1 MRTRCS
7 TSSGSASSS
16 APRRSA
22 AASPSRTARSTGCL
36 AGWSVSAGFLRE
48 STSAPPTVSRSAS
61 SSSSFPRASRRP
73 STCRSWRP
81 SRAGSRGAAACRRCW
96 SSRTPRLSTSTC
108 NGRGEM
114 ERWSSASVPVAEL
127 LNEELGYLH
136 LHVLS
141 GASHLDNQ
149 ITHPRVQKPGLAFAG
164 YYPYSKPGR
173 VQIIGESETEYL
185 KTLDDDERHRRLDT
199 ITGLPVPVFVITKG
213 LEPLPGFLELARNRE
228 VPVLS
233 STELSST
240 VIKGIS
246 YFLEDHLVPSTSLH
260 GVLLEIYGLGVL
272 LIGESGVGK
281 SESALDLITRG
292 HSLVADDRVTV
303 KRYPNGEL
311 VGFSEGPLRHH
322 MELRGLGI
330 VNIKDLFGLAA
341 VRERKTVDLV
351 IELEHWQAGQRY
363 DRLGLDETLFTI
375 LETPCPYI
383 RMPVA
388 LGRNVS
394 ILVEIAARN
403 HVLKLQGHH
412 SAREFARKLEA
423 QLERNRKVPTPRK
436 EP

>member
-1 MRTRCS
+1 ME
-7 TSSGSASSS
+7 AE
-16 APRRSA
+16 
-22 AASPSRTARSTGCL
+22 SRIPHVKIS
-36 AGWSVSAGFLRE
+36 
-48 STSAPPTVSRSAS
+48 
-61 SSSSFPRASRRP
+61 
-73 STCRSWRP
+73 
-81 SRAGSRGAAACRRCW
+81 
-96 SSRTPRLSTSTC
+96 
-108 NGRGEM
+108 
-114 ERWSSASVPVAEL
+114 EL
-127 LNEELGYLH
+127 LSEELDYLR
-136 LHVLS
+136 LKVLT
-141 GASHLDNQ
+141 GETHLDNW

-164 YYPYSKPGR
+164 YYAYVKPGR

-185 KTLDDDERHRRLDT
+185 KTLDEQERQLRLDT
-199 ITGLPVPVFVITKG
+199 IASLPVPVFVITKG
-213 LEPLPGFLELARNRE
+213 IEPLPGLLASCQARE

-233 STELSST
+233 STALSST

-292 HSLVADDRVTV
+292 HSLVADDKVTI

-311 VGFSEGPLRHH
+311 IGFSEGPLRHH
-322 MELRGLGI
+322 MELRGIGI
-330 VNIKDLFGLAA
+330 INVQDLFGLAS
-341 VRERKTVDLV
+341 VRERTSIDLV
-351 IELEHWQAGQRY
+351 IELEHWQQGQPY
-363 DRLGLDETLFTI
+363 ERLGLDETLFHI
-375 LETPCPYI
+375 LETPCPYL

-423 QLERNRKVPTPRK
+423 QLERNRKDPSR
-436 EP
+436 ES